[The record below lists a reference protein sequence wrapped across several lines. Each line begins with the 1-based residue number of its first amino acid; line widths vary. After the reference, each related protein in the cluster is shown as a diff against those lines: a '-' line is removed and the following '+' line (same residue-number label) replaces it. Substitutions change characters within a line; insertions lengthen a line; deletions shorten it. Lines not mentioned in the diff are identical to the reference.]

1 MAREMYLAGVDP
13 EDLKPTPKAEPPK
26 TFKEKWANYWYHY
39 KWLTIGCLAGVIVLV
54 ILIVQMVTVDRPDY
68 TLLLVTNKAYMPQ
81 QTEALERFLEQYGE
95 DIDGDGKVE
104 VEILECYLNKAD
116 TQTYYAN
123 SQMMQVHLMAGDV
136 MLYAYEP
143 ELYEQFMSTDAM
155 KEAQFF
161 TPLGTDADG
170 LAEDGTYW
178 NWKDDPRI
186 TGDEVL
192 SAFPEELYFGVR
204 QSTGTAKDSV
214 DMHDQGMRLLQA
226 LMTNQPTAQ

>member
-1 MAREMYLAGVDP
+1 
-13 EDLKPTPKAEPPK
+13 
-26 TFKEKWANYWYHY
+26 
-39 KWLTIGCLAGVIVLV
+39 
-54 ILIVQMVTVDRPDY
+54 
-68 TLLLVTNKAYMPQ
+68 
-81 QTEALERFLEQYGE
+81 
-95 DIDGDGKVE
+95 
-104 VEILECYLNKAD
+104 
-116 TQTYYAN
+116 
-123 SQMMQVHLMAGDV
+123 MAGDV

-192 SAFPEELYFGVR
+192 SAFPAELYFGVR